1 MSNVWANPS
10 HNISSTDKKCCKTCG
25 IKCFGHCQNIMLGK
39 IPIDIDSDRT
49 NNGQDFTVFVLH
61 TNINSRYFKRIDT
74 AVSFSPINTYL
85 TGITK

>member
-1 MSNVWANPS
+1 
-10 HNISSTDKKCCKTCG
+10 
-25 IKCFGHCQNIMLGK
+25 MLGK